1 MKEYI
6 AQRVLAMLP
15 VLLIVAVFTFSLI
28 HIVPGDPAAIL
39 AGDQARPEDVAR
51 TRVRMGL
58 DKPIYEQ
65 FTIWLTDVLQG
76 DLGISPASK
85 YPVGK
90 AIRQRLEPTLSIG
103 FIATSVSILV
113 AVPLGVLA
121 AWKQNTWIDR
131 GSMIFAVLAFS
142 IPVFWL
148 EYNMVYLFA
157 VKLEWLPALGYK
169 PISEGIGPWL
179 KHITMPAIAVGI
191 ISAALPARVTRSTM
205 LEILKEDYVRT
216 ARAKGLMERAVLVRH
231 ALKNAM
237 VPILTMF
244 GLSLAGMIG
253 GLVISEQVFAI
264 PGMGRLIVDAVSTR
278 DYPLIQGTLLLIAV
292 SYVVVNL
299 LIDLTYLYFDPRI
312 RY

>member
-103 FIATSVSILV
+103 LIATSVSILV

-157 VKLEWLPALGYK
+157 VKLEWFPALGYK

-216 ARAKGLMERAVLVRH
+216 ARAKGLVERAVLVRH

>member
-85 YPVGK
+85 YPVAK

>member
-216 ARAKGLMERAVLVRH
+216 ARAKGLVERAVLVRH

>member
-1 MKEYI
+1 LKEYV
-6 AQRVLAMLP
+6 AQRVVAMVP

-28 HIVPGDPAAIL
+28 HIVPGDPAIIL
-39 AGDQARPEDVAR
+39 AGDQATPERVAR
-51 TRVRMGL
+51 LQERMGL
-58 DKPIYEQ
+58 NKPLPEQ
-65 FTIWLTDVLQG
+65 FAIWITKALQG
-76 DLGISPASK
+76 DLGVSPANN
-85 YPVGK
+85 YPVAKQIG
-90 AIRQRLEPTLSIG
+90 QRLEPTLSIG
-103 FIATSVSILV
+103 VLALLLSMVV

-121 AWKQNTWIDR
+121 AWKVNTWIDR
-131 GSMIFAVLAFS
+131 ASMIFAVLAFS

-148 EYNMVYLFA
+148 EYNMVTLFA
-157 VKLEWLPALGYK
+157 VNLEWFPALGYK
-169 PISEGIGPWL
+169 PLSEGIGPWL
-179 KHITMPAIAVGI
+179 KHITLPVIAVGI

-216 ARAKGLMERAVLVRH
+216 ARAKGLVEQAVLVRH
-231 ALKNAM
+231 ALRNAM

-264 PGMGRLIVDAVSTR
+264 PGVGQLIVGAVSNR
-278 DYPLIQGTLLLIAV
+278 DYPLIQATMLLVAV
-292 SYVVVNL
+292 SYVIVNL